1 MFTWSLP
8 FVTEK
13 VTEMLY
19 SVIMKGMKLGEKGQ
33 KKEKEPNED
42 VLNLNPGL
50 KSKLQ
55 GVKADVRK
63 TKLTFISKRMRM

>member
-1 MFTWSLP
+1 
-8 FVTEK
+8 
-13 VTEMLY
+13 MLY

-33 KKEKEPNED
+33 KKEKEPTED

-55 GVKADVRK
+55 GVKADVIK
-63 TKLTFISKRMRM
+63 TKLTFISKIMRM